1 MKKIGMI
8 GGISWESTQVYY
20 QILNKKVNE
29 ALGGFHSAKIILES
43 VDFAEIEKLQ
53 MADDWEALD
62 HLMVMAAQNLEN
74 AKAELLLICA
84 NTMHLCSD
92 AILKNTNIP
101 LIHIARET
109 GKTIKASGLEKVLL
123 LGTKFTMEKAFFKD
137 ILTNEFG
144 LAVIIPNTEDRS
156 VVHTI
161 IYQELVRGQLLPAS
175 KAAYQNIITKAA
187 SNGAEGVILGCTEIP
202 LLIKASDVDIPIFDT
217 TLIHAEAAVQFALE
231 TAHKKQ
237 EPTA

>member
-53 MADDWEALD
+53 KADDWEALD
-62 HLMVMAAQNLEN
+62 QIMVTAAQNLEN

-92 AILKNTNIP
+92 AILKKTNIP

-109 GKTIKASGLEKVLL
+109 GKTIKASGLQKILL
-123 LGTKFTMEKAFFKD
+123 LGTKFTMEKDFFKD

-144 LAVIIPNTEDRS
+144 LEVIIPNAEDRS
-156 VVHTI
+156 IVHQV
-161 IYQELVRGQLLPAS
+161 IYKELVRGQLLPAS

-187 SNGAEGVILGCTEIP
+187 NDDAEGVILGCTEIP
-202 LLIKASDVDIPIFDT
+202 LLIKASDVEIPIFDT
-217 TLIHAEAAVQFALE
+217 TMIHAEAAVQFAL
-231 TAHKKQ
+231 A
-237 EPTA
+237 

>member
-20 QILNKKVNE
+20 QILNKKVNTPR
-29 ALGGFHSAKIILES
+29 GGLHSAKIILQS
-43 VDFAEIEKLQ
+43 VDYAEIEKLQ
-53 MADDWEALD
+53 STDDWEALD
-62 HLMVMAAQNLEN
+62 QTMVTAAQNLEN

-92 AILKNTNIP
+92 AILKNTSIP

-109 GKTIKASGLEKVLL
+109 GKTIKASGLEKILL

-144 LAVIIPNTEDRS
+144 VEVLIPNSEDITT
-156 VVHTI
+156 VHTI

-175 KAAYQNIITKAA
+175 KAAYRNIIAKAA
-187 SNGAEGVILGCTEIP
+187 SKGAEGIILGCTEIP

-217 TLIHAEAAVQFALE
+217 TQIHAEAAVQFAL
-231 TAHKKQ
+231 Q
-237 EPTA
+237 